1 MTKRILQTAAELDN
15 YQLTV
20 LAGRIA
26 RREFEAG
33 HRFSRPQ
40 RHAVLLE
47 YLGELNAATSAP
59 KRPRQA
65 KEAPSSAADYCW
77 QRPEP
82 FRRTR

>member
-1 MTKRILQTAAELDN
+1 MMTKRKLQTAAELDD
-15 YQLTV
+15 YQRTV

-26 RREFEAG
+26 QRESEVG
-33 HRFSRPQ
+33 HQLSRPQ

-47 YLGELNAATSAP
+47 YLDELNAATTAP

-65 KEAPSSAADYCW
+65 KETPSSADYCW